1 MDVPRKSI
9 AHRYSPLVAST
20 KTAARPHDLPGA
32 GDLRSLRDRLRRLS
46 PVRTIARSWRSLA
59 ANSTSARTLIACSG
73 GADSGA
79 LALALWSAG
88 AEIVLGHVVHDLRP
102 PEESLADRDATK
114 DLAARLGLSFV
125 EASVRCRDGS
135 NAEGAARRA
144 RYRALAGLAS
154 EIGAPFVASA
164 HHADDQLE
172 SMIMGL
178 LRGAGPAGLAGVAPS
193 RSLNER
199 VTLIRPMLQT
209 SRADAESICA
219 AAGFQ
224 WANDRTNLDT
234 TRLRAALRHGPLA
247 DIAALRPGS
256 AARASRA
263 ADHLRDACLVIESR
277 VLAVFGEANSWPR
290 NTLREE
296 TALVVGAGLRRAAM
310 RITGGLGADRLGAR
324 VVDPVVRAVRDTST
338 EPRVFAWQLGE
349 NRVRV
354 AVSART
360 VTLERT

>member
-1 MDVPRKSI
+1 M
-9 AHRYSPLVAST
+9 AST
-20 KTAARPHDLPGA
+20 KTAAPPHELPGA
-32 GDLRSLRDRLRRLS
+32 GDLRSLRDSLRRLG

-59 ANSTSARTLIACSG
+59 ADPNSRTLVACSG

-88 AEIVLGHVVHDLRP
+88 ADIALGHIVHDLRP
-102 PEESLADRDATK
+102 PQQSLADRDATQA
-114 DLAARLGLSFV
+114 LAARLGLPFV
-125 EASVRCRDGS
+125 EASARCRDGS

-172 SMIMGL
+172 SMIMAL

-193 RSLNER
+193 RSLTER

-219 AAGFQ
+219 AAGFE

-234 TRLRAALRHGPLA
+234 TRLRAALRRGPLA

-277 VLAVFGEANSWPR
+277 VLAVFGDAASWPR
-290 NTLREE
+290 NALRAE

-310 RITGGLGADRLGAR
+310 QTTGGLGADRLGAR
-324 VVDPVVRAVRDTST
+324 VVDPVVRAVRDAST
-338 EPRVFAWQLGE
+338 EPRRFAWQLGD
-349 NRVRV
+349 NPVRV
-354 AVSART
+354 AVTART
-360 VTLERT
+360 VSVERH